1 MTPRFFLFDFDG
13 TITSADTMLCFI
25 RYACGK
31 RRFLL
36 GFALFS
42 PLILLMKLHL
52 YANWRVKQQIFSWF
66 FRGMK
71 LTEFDDLC
79 RRFAADNKYLI
90 RPDAYK
96 KLDELFLWNQT
107 IAIVT
112 ASIENWVI
120 PFFDELRVDSD
131 SDFRVIGT
139 KIEVDD
145 DGRLTGRFLTFNC
158 YGYEKL
164 RRVIAEFP
172 IIGESR
178 LKCDIVAYGD
188 SQGDRELLAYAHTS
202 YYRYFN
208 KRNTPPGRKK

>member
-79 RRFAADNKYLI
+79 AKIGR
-90 RPDAYK
+90 
-96 KLDELFLWNQT
+96 
-107 IAIVT
+107 
-112 ASIENWVI
+112 ASCRE
-120 PFFDELRVDSD
+120 RV
-131 SDFRVIGT
+131 
-139 KIEVDD
+139 
-145 DGRLTGRFLTFNC
+145 
-158 YGYEKL
+158 
-164 RRVIAEFP
+164 
-172 IIGESR
+172 
-178 LKCDIVAYGD
+178 
-188 SQGDRELLAYAHTS
+188 
-202 YYRYFN
+202 
-208 KRNTPPGRKK
+208 